1 MYLFWYYTKK
11 THIMDNSILLAKF
24 WGWYLIIFFLILS
37 LNPKRIK
44 QIFTDLNDEK
54 FLISSAFVAIIIGLI
69 NIIFHNI
76 WELNYK
82 LIITLIGWFSL
93 FFGLA
98 LFVLPNRTVSFLEF
112 VNIKL
117 VQVIYMLLFFV
128 GLYLLNMAYGIV
140 FI

>member
-44 QIFTDLNDEK
+44 QIFADLNDEK
-54 FLISSAFVAIIIGLI
+54 FLIISAFVAIIIGLI

-93 FFGLA
+93 FIGLA
-98 LFVLPNRTVSFLEF
+98 LFILPKRTVSFLEF